1 MPYGDQA
8 IFIRSALF
16 REIGGFSDMPIMEDF
31 EFIRRLKRKGR
42 ILTLPQAVITSAR
55 RWSMLGIWKTTL
67 INELVLIAYYLGI
80 SPSRIHRFA
89 RRTGAPFQKSRIFAR
104 SERA

>member
-1 MPYGDQA
+1 
-8 IFIRSALF
+8 
-16 REIGGFSDMPIMEDF
+16 MPIMEDF

-42 ILTLPQAVITSAR
+42 ILTLPQPAITSAR
-55 RWSMLGIWKTTL
+55 RWSVVGIWKTTL
-67 INELVLIAYYLGI
+67 INELVVIAYYLGI

-89 RRTGAPFQKSRIFAR
+89 RRTAGPAPKNRIFAK

>member
-1 MPYGDQA
+1 
-8 IFIRSALF
+8 
-16 REIGGFSDMPIMEDF
+16 
-31 EFIRRLKRKGR
+31 
-42 ILTLPQAVITSAR
+42 
-55 RWSMLGIWKTTL
+55 MLGIWKTTL

-89 RRTGAPFQKSRIFAR
+89 RRTTAPVQKARIFAK